1 MENSNSKP
9 LQEEQP
15 RNDSGDK
22 EKPELTEEKREFL
35 MQLLNFRSTFV
46 QSRKSADPKYKPY
59 AE

>member
-15 RNDSGDK
+15 RSDSGDK
-22 EKPELTEEKREFL
+22 EKTAEEKREFL

-46 QSRKSADPKYKPY
+46 KSRKSADPKYKPY
-59 AE
+59 TE

>member
-15 RNDSGDK
+15 RNNSGDK
-22 EKPELTEEKREFL
+22 EKAAEEKREFL

-59 AE
+59 TE